1 MNNYDDR
8 SDFSNNDIDTNK
20 EKKKGIDLISLL
32 LLLLGVTLLAFGIY
46 FLVETKSNTRNKMPQ
61 LKAFGSS
68 RRRFSHTY
76 HYFFRADQLIVNGEE
91 GQEETFSQ

>member
-32 LLLLGVTLLAFGIY
+32 LLLLGVTLLA
-46 FLVETKSNTRNKMPQ
+46 S
-61 LKAFGSS
+61 AS
-68 RRRFSHTY
+68 
-76 HYFFRADQLIVNGEE
+76 
-91 GQEETFSQ
+91 TFW